1 MQAAGLRLI
10 LPSFSLREIFEHQII
25 PLLEKLVGPPAT
37 CGDKKKYQEE
47 KQRHEADPENNS
59 PPIADPSLYGK
70 HQNYGVV
77 VQGDNAGHHREG
89 NFQAWCKEQCQTRSH
104 WYWEP
109 QAAQM
114 PSYSNNLDLAVFPF
128 MSKIHSHLLK
138 EGGEKAIGNN
148 DAIWKRCQDTWSD
161 LISEKVAHGYVLAKR
176 ILERVEENG
185 GAATS
190 SCEVVS
196 QRPNKD
202 KTSEATSSQPR
213 TVSPLAPRK
222 LRLTF
227 LLRFI
232 MSLACFDAFGTCKN
246 SNLVCL
252 LVKMADAEA
261 VLCHPTR
268 VTRTRRTYQQ
278 VHKG

>member
-1 MQAAGLRLI
+1 
-10 LPSFSLREIFEHQII
+10 
-25 PLLEKLVGPPAT
+25 
-37 CGDKKKYQEE
+37 
-47 KQRHEADPENNS
+47 
-59 PPIADPSLYGK
+59 
-70 HQNYGVV
+70 
-77 VQGDNAGHHREG
+77 
-89 NFQAWCKEQCQTRSH
+89 
-104 WYWEP
+104 
-109 QAAQM
+109 M
-114 PSYSNNLDLAVFPF
+114 PYSNNLDLAVFPCT
-128 MSKIHSHLLK
+128 SKIHSHLLK

-161 LISEKVAHGYVLAKR
+161 LTSEKVSHGYVLAKR

-185 GAATS
+185 GGNEF

-196 QRPNKD
+196 QRPNNKD

-232 MSLACFDAFGTCKN
+232 MLLACFDAFGTCKN

-252 LVKMADAEA
+252 LVKMD
-261 VLCHPTR
+261 
-268 VTRTRRTYQQ
+268 
-278 VHKG
+278 G